1 MDLDRR
7 PRKYAAAFW
16 LTRVVRR
23 WMAYTVI
30 MVALFALTTALRFL
44 WEPLGML
51 VPILAA
57 VLLVYLLVR
66 ALTGRWGTGSV

>member
-1 MDLDRR
+1 MDIDRSASNR
-7 PRKYAAAFW
+7 AGAFW

-23 WMAYTVI
+23 WIAYTVI
-30 MVALFALTTALRFL
+30 VVALFALTTALRSI

-66 ALTGRWGTGSV
+66 ALTGRWGTGNF